1 MCSDRSALVRG
12 SLFQVF
18 IYGNE
23 KIADWNALKSE
34 NDIEGLKRISAKD
47 PDGISKWGVVDVI
60 IPEKN
65 CDVSKIDLSSTDV
78 INEYRQLLLKEKGN
92 PFIT

>member
-1 MCSDRSALVRG
+1 M
-12 SLFQVF
+12 
-18 IYGNE
+18 
-23 KIADWNALKSE
+23 KSE

-47 PDGISKWGVVDVI
+47 PDGISKSGIVDII

-65 CDVSKIDLSSTDV
+65 CDVSEIDLSSTDV

-92 PFIT
+92 QFFSVFRR

>member
-1 MCSDRSALVRG
+1 MRG
-12 SLFQVF
+12 TLFQVF
-18 IYGNE
+18 SYEKE
-23 KIADWNALKSE
+23 KIADWNAMKSE

-47 PDGISKWGVVDVI
+47 PDGISKWGIVDII

-65 CDVSKIDLSSTDV
+65 CDVSEIDLSSTDV

-92 PFIT
+92 PFFSV

>member
-1 MCSDRSALVRG
+1 MRG
-12 SLFQVF
+12 TLFQVF
-18 IYGNE
+18 IYENE
-23 KIADWNALKSE
+23 KIPDWNAMKSE

-47 PDGISKWGVVDVI
+47 PDGISKWGIVDII

-65 CDVSKIDLSSTDV
+65 CDVSEIDLSSTDV

-92 PFIT
+92 PFFSV